1 MELVMLSNHL
11 ILGSPILPLSWPH
24 LEGFEG
30 TGVISMCIFF
40 FPFLLSHSTVTGESI
55 GISGHNQ
62 EQNLQAFLPAP

>member
-1 MELVMLSNHL
+1 MLSNHL

-40 FPFLLSHSTVTGESI
+40 FPFSFPIPL
-55 GISGHNQ
+55 
-62 EQNLQAFLPAP
+62 